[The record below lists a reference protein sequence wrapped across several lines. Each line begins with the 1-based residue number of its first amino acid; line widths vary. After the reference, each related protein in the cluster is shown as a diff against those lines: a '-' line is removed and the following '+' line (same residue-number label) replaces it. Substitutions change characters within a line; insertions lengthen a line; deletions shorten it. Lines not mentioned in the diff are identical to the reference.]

1 MTEIELQ
8 LKMLADRVMLRYT
21 EVPEFKEE
29 EAMEY
34 VIDSKS
40 LHGYLDTQ
48 LIPQDKERLVLL
60 YAMSEVASSIA
71 FKSAHYFKFSDG
83 EETIDKTKVAHNY
96 RQLARDYKK
105 DYDRERAKMVGSHF
119 RIVGRADR

>member
-1 MTEIELQ
+1 MTDIELQ
-8 LKMLADRVMLRYT
+8 LKVLADRVMLRYS

-34 VIDSKS
+34 VLDSKS
-40 LHGYLDTQ
+40 MHGYLDTQ

-96 RQLARDYKK
+96 RQLARDYKN
-105 DYDRERAKMVGSHF
+105 DYNRERAKSVGSGF
-119 RIVGRADR
+119 RVVGRADR

>member
-1 MTEIELQ
+1 MTDIQLQ
-8 LKMLADRVMLRYT
+8 LKVLADRVMLRYS

-34 VIDSKS
+34 VLDSKS
-40 LHGYLDTQ
+40 MHGYLDTQ

-96 RQLARDYKK
+96 RQLARDYKN
-105 DYDRERAKMVGSHF
+105 DYNRERAKSVGSGF
-119 RIVGRADR
+119 RVVGRADR